1 MSGRRVEKVT
11 VDKQTIYIAGDSTA
25 ANCPE
30 AEAPMAGWGQLFH
43 TFFID
48 NIRIQNEAMGGR
60 SSNSFI
66 EEGRL
71 QAILEQMKPNDYLFI
86 QFGHNDQKSYGTEP
100 YTSYQEHLAQY
111 ILGAREKK
119 AIPILLT
126 SVQRRT
132 FTEDGK
138 IENTLGEYPE
148 AMRQLAARL
157 DVPLIDMWA
166 KTKELYERFGIEDS
180 KRLFTI
186 LLPNVHHNYP
196 DGIEDNT
203 HFSEDGALEIGKLVI
218 EGMKELQLP
227 VVSHLKQ

>member
-1 MSGRRVEKVT
+1 MSGRRAEKVT
-11 VDKQTIYIAGDSTA
+11 VDKQTIYIAGDSTSA
-25 ANCPE
+25 SCPE
-30 AEAPMAGWGQLFH
+30 QEAPMAGWGQLFH
-43 TFFID
+43 TFFM
-48 NIRIQNEAMGGR
+48 NTIRIRNEAMGGR

-71 QAILEQMKPNDYLFI
+71 QAILEQIQPDDYLFI

-100 YTSYQEHLAQY
+100 YTSYQEHLSHY

-126 SVQRRT
+126 SVQRRK
-132 FTEDGK
+132 FSADGK
-138 IENTLGEYPE
+138 IENTLGDYPD

-157 DVPLIDMWA
+157 DVPLIDMSA
-166 KTKELYERFGIEDS
+166 KTKELYERLGIEDS

-203 HFSEDGALEIGKLVI
+203 HFSEVGALEIGKLVI